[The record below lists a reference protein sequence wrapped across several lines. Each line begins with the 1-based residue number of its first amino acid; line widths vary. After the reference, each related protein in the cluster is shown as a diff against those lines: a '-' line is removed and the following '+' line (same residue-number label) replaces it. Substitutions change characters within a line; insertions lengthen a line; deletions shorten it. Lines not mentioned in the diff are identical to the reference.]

1 MELWRLPNA
10 STYVVFPIL
19 DLSGLTRT
27 GITVRGRWMAFDDTS
42 VPTGGAVQPLTGG
55 IAEIGTTGLYRVAIA
70 STQLP
75 AASPYTL
82 LMFDSTAT
90 VNIATQYLLINTA
103 TPYVDV
109 QRWVGTQPLQL
120 TSQRV
125 NANVGAMAAGVITAT
140 VVATGAIDADALA
153 TDAVNEIVDQV
164 WDEVTGDH
172 VTANTQGQV
181 LQRLQYATVY
191 LDGTVTS
198 RATPAQVNTEV
209 VDALNTDTYA
219 EPAQGAPAATTTLV
233 NKIGFLYKFLRNRI
247 TQTSTTLSVY
257 NDDAATVDH
266 KSTVSDDATT
276 YDRGEIVGGP

>member
-55 IAEIGTTGLYRVAIA
+55 IAEIGTTGLYRIALA
-70 STQLP
+70 STELP

-125 NANVGAMAAGVITAT
+125 NANVGAMAAGVITST

-153 TDAVNEIVDQV
+153 TDAVDEIVDQV
-164 WDEVTGDH
+164 WDELTGDH

-181 LQRLQYATVY
+181 MQRLQYATVY
-191 LDGTVTS
+191 LNGSIALVQTDTDDIQTRLPASLVGGRMDASVGAMAANTLTAS
-198 RATPAQVNTEV
+198 ALATDAVNEV
-209 VDALNTDTYA
+209 VDQVWDEVTGTHTTANT
-219 EPAQGAPAATTTLV
+219 Q
-233 NKIGFLYKFLRNRI
+233 
-247 TQTSTTLSVY
+247 
-257 NDDAATVDH
+257 
-266 KSTVSDDATT
+266 
-276 YDRGEIVGGP
+276 